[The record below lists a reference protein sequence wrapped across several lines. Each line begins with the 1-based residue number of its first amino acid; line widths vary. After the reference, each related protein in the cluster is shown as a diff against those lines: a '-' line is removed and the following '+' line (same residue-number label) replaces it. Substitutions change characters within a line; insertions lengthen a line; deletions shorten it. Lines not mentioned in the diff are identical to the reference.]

1 MQEELLCKDLALCDE
16 VFVDSLLR
24 SEDVH
29 HGDFS
34 NCLEFVNVNT
44 QVRGIK
50 DILDYG
56 FQRFANRLGLLIK
69 FSCIVTW
76 F

>member
-1 MQEELLCKDLALCDE
+1 MQEELLCEGFTICDE

-34 NCLEFVNVNT
+34 NRLEFVNVNT

-50 DILDYG
+50 DILDDC
-56 FQRFANRLGLLIK
+56 FQRFANRLRLFIE
-69 FSCIVTW
+69 FSCVVAW
-76 F
+76 L

>member
-1 MQEELLCKDLALCDE
+1 MQEKLLCKGLTVCNE

-24 SEDVH
+24 GENVH

-50 DILDYG
+50 DILDYSL
-56 FQRFANRLGLLIK
+56 QRFSNRLGLFIK
-69 FSCIVTW
+69 LGCVIAW
-76 F
+76 L